1 MTNVVVLIGRIG
13 KDLEL
18 KKTPSGKSFIN
29 FSLAVNK
36 FSKGE
41 GKDVD
46 WINCQA
52 WNQTAEFMNMYCN
65 KGDRVAVD
73 GRIQTR
79 NYENNQGQRV
89 YITEVIAD
97 RIELLHK
104 SIKQE
109 NQEVQE
115 EPKEVNIYGQFQES
129 GIDLNSDDLPF

>member
-1 MTNVVVLIGRIG
+1 MNKTILIGNLTKEI
-13 KDLEL
+13 EL
-18 KKTPSGKSFIN
+18 RKTPNGISTTSFTVAVKRDDKNTDFIN
-29 FSLAVNK
+29 CVS
-36 FSKGE
+36 
-41 GKDVD
+41 
-46 WINCQA
+46 WR
-52 WNQTAEFMNMYCN
+52 QTAEFMNMYCN

-115 EPKEVNIYGQFQES
+115 EPKEVNIYGQFQDS

>member
-1 MTNVVVLIGRIG
+1 MNKTILIGNLTKEI
-13 KDLEL
+13 EL
-18 KKTPSGKSFIN
+18 RKTPNGISTTSFTVAVKRDDKNTDFIN
-29 FSLAVNK
+29 CVS
-36 FSKGE
+36 
-41 GKDVD
+41 
-46 WINCQA
+46 WR
-52 WNQTAEFMNMYCN
+52 QTAEFMNMYCN

-129 GIDLNSDDLPF
+129 GIDLNSDDLPFWGK